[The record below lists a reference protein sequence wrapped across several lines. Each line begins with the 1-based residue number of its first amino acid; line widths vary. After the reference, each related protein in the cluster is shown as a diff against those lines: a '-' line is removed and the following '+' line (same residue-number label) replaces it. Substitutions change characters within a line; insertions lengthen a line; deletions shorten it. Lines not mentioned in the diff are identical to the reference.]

1 MFSYN
6 KGVPIA
12 KIIGGPD
19 DGKEIYMNDES
30 VDPIDRLSK
39 DFKATYKDD
48 LSVKEIKELHKA
60 LRMNDEPDKP
70 KLKKIYNDAI
80 DDLKDEQAFDCLK
93 LKKGK
98 IQPLPRKNICEKL
111 YVAGV
116 SGSGVKS
123 RRAGGTLGSRA
134 VTLCYPPGRAL
145 ARQGRLDG
153 ARGTEEFTGES
164 PNPSYHLHH
173 Y

>member
-19 DGKEIYMNDES
+19 DQKTIYMNDES

-70 KLKKIYNDAI
+70 SI
-80 DDLKDEQAFDCLK
+80 
-93 LKKGK
+93 
-98 IQPLPRKNICEKL
+98 
-111 YVAGV
+111 
-116 SGSGVKS
+116 
-123 RRAGGTLGSRA
+123 
-134 VTLCYPPGRAL
+134 
-145 ARQGRLDG
+145 
-153 ARGTEEFTGES
+153 
-164 PNPSYHLHH
+164 
-173 Y
+173 